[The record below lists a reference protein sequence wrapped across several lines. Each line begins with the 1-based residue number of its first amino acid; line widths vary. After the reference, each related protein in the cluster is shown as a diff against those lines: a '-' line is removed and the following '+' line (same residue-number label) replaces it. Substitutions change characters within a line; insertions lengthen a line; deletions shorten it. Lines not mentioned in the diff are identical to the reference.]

1 MWPKYVT
8 ELKYSSSNLLVT
20 CLTSDNVVRVCVG
33 VFLDTPTVAP
43 SVVSCLIE
51 PLIERQSDRGQ
62 LHDGLGSFACG
73 SVVSTTFVCG
83 HIIQQHYY
91 SVVSSE
97 NLRQQV
103 TIVLVTVYELL
114 CMLILIASSQRS
126 SGDITG
132 CSRGI
137 YGDDLSSASGNSL
150 LSVS

>member
-1 MWPKYVT
+1 MWY
-8 ELKYSSSNLLVT
+8 
-20 CLTSDNVVRVCVG
+20 
-33 VFLDTPTVAP
+33 
-43 SVVSCLIE
+43 LIE
-51 PLIERQSDRGQ
+51 SLIERQSDRGQ

-97 NLRQQV
+97 NHRQQV
-103 TIVLVTVYELL
+103 TIVLVTVYKLL
-114 CMLILIASSQRS
+114 YMLILTASLQRS

-137 YGDDLSSASGNSL
+137 YGDDLFSASAAGFPCGMAVPCCL
-150 LSVS
+150 LTVDDLAHMIHTRYLV